1 MDETAL
7 RTPGTTKPLHLLE
20 RAVRVP
26 VVRVMA
32 LADPTRYRE
41 GMTRLSDLSGEIA
54 KLVAGL
60 APSLVRVDARGG
72 RPATGIIWADNLVL
86 TADHVIEADDNILVT
101 GAPTTVKA
109 SLLGRDR
116 ATDLALLRTEGLRG
130 APAPRGRSAD
140 VRTGHIVL
148 ALGGTI
154 GEQQVTMGIISG
166 SSSEFRSWRG
176 GQALS
181 LFHTTAELLPGF
193 SGGPLIDAE
202 GRVIGINSWNFGRG
216 ISRALPV
223 ETAERVAESL
233 RTHGRIRRAYLGV
246 GVQPIRLSE
255 PLAGQLGQE
264 GGLLVVTVEPDG
276 PAHKAGLLQGD
287 TLVTV
292 DGDPLFG
299 RLDALFSV
307 LRALDA
313 DSVHQFGVVRAGEV
327 KEVAVALGEV
337 PG

>member
-1 MDETAL
+1 VTA
-7 RTPGTTKPLHLLE
+7 
-20 RAVRVP
+20 
-26 VVRVMA
+26 
-32 LADPTRYRE
+32 
-41 GMTRLSDLSGEIA
+41 LSDLSANIA
-54 KLVAGL
+54 QVVAGL

-86 TADHVIEADDNILVT
+86 TADHVIESDENILVT

-116 ATDLALLRTEGLRG
+116 ATDLAVLRTEGLRG

-154 GEQQVTMGIISG
+154 GEQQVTMGIVSGISA
-166 SSSEFRSWRG
+166 EFRSWRG

-181 LFHTTAELLPGF
+181 LIQTTAELLPGF
-193 SGGPLIDAE
+193 SGGPLVDAE

-223 ETAERVAESL
+223 EVAERVAESL

-246 GVQPIRLSE
+246 GVQPIRLSDA
-255 PLAGQLGQE
+255 LAGQPGQE
-264 GGLLVVTVEPDG
+264 SGLMVVTVETGG
-276 PAHKAGLLQGD
+276 PAQKAGLLQGD
-287 TLVTV
+287 TIVTV

-299 RLDALFSV
+299 RLDALFAT

-313 DSVHQFGVVRAGEV
+313 DSVHKFGVVRAGEV
-327 KEVAVALGEV
+327 KEIPVTLGEV

>member
-1 MDETAL
+1 
-7 RTPGTTKPLHLLE
+7 
-20 RAVRVP
+20 
-26 VVRVMA
+26 
-32 LADPTRYRE
+32 
-41 GMTRLSDLSGEIA
+41 MTRLSELSREIA
-54 KLVAGL
+54 QLVAGL

-101 GAPTTVKA
+101 GAPATVKA

-116 ATDLALLRTEGLRG
+116 TTDLALLRTEGLRG

-140 VRTGHIVL
+140 LRTGHIVL

-154 GEQQVTMGIISG
+154 GEQQVTMGIVTG
-166 SSSEFRSWRG
+166 SSGEFRSWRG

-181 LFHTTAELLPGF
+181 LIQTTAELLPGF
-193 SGGPLIDAE
+193 SGGPLVDAD

-216 ISRALPV
+216 LSRALPV

-246 GVQPIRLSE
+246 GVQPIRLTE
-255 PLAGQLGQE
+255 ALAGQLGQE
-264 GGLLVVTVEPDG
+264 SGLLIVTVEPDG
-276 PAHKAGLLQGD
+276 PAHKGGLLQGD

-299 RLDALFSV
+299 RLDGLFAM
-307 LRALDA
+307 LRAFDV
-313 DSVHQFGVVRAGEV
+313 DSTHPFGVVRAGEIQD
-327 KEVAVALGEV
+327 VAVTLGEA

>member
-1 MDETAL
+1 M
-7 RTPGTTKPLHLLE
+7 TT
-20 RAVRVP
+20 
-26 VVRVMA
+26 
-32 LADPTRYRE
+32 
-41 GMTRLSDLSGEIA
+41 LSELSREIA
-54 KLVAGL
+54 QLVAGL

-101 GAPTTVKA
+101 GAPATVKA

-116 ATDLALLRTEGLRG
+116 TTDLALLRTEGLRG

-140 VRTGHIVL
+140 LRTGHIVL

-154 GEQQVTMGIISG
+154 GEQHVTMGIVTG
-166 SSSEFRSWRG
+166 SSGEFRSWRG

-181 LFHTTAELLPGF
+181 LIQTTAELLPGF
-193 SGGPLIDAE
+193 SGGPLVDAD

-216 ISRALPV
+216 RSRALPV

-246 GVQPIRLSE
+246 GVQPIQLIE
-255 PLAGQLGQE
+255 ALAGQLGQE
-264 GGLLVVTVEPDG
+264 SGLLVVTVEPDG

-287 TLVTV
+287 TLVTI

-299 RLDALFSV
+299 RLDGLFAV
-307 LRALDA
+307 LRA
-313 DSVHQFGVVRAGEV
+313 
-327 KEVAVALGEV
+327 
-337 PG
+337 